1 MATTPRSEPDR
12 QIDYPTSDGRPMGET
27 EIHINALMNLLQT
40 LRAHFAAEPMV
51 YVGGNMLLFYE
62 RGNRRKHISP
72 DVFFVRGVEKRSDTP
87 RDYYL
92 LWDEGKG
99 PDVVIELTS
108 RSTRPRG
115 PEDKEG
121 PLSRRRASRG
131 VFPVRPEGRL
141 PEAADARLPVG
152 GGGVPANRAGRG
164 SIAQCGAGPAPG
176 ACRDG
181 AAALRPGDRP
191 PLARHARGA
200 AEAEAERRRADD
212 AERRAD
218 AAEAEVERLRREIE
232 AMRRGSSGPS

>member
-27 EIHINALMNLLQT
+27 KIHINALMNLLQT
-40 LRAHFAAEPMV
+40 LRAHFAADPMV

-108 RSTRPRG
+108 RSTRS
-115 PEDKEG
+115 EDQKKKKALYRDVVRVAEYFLFDPKEDYLKPPMQG
-121 PLSRRRASRG
+121 YRLVEGEYLPIEL
-131 VFPVRPEGRL
+131 VEGRL
-141 PEAADARLPVG
+141 PSVALGLHLERAGTELRLFDPATGRRLP
-152 GGGVPANRAGRG
+152 ATHER
-164 SIAQCGAGPAPG
+164 
-176 ACRDG
+176 
-181 AAALRPGDRP
+181 
-191 PLARHARGA
+191 A